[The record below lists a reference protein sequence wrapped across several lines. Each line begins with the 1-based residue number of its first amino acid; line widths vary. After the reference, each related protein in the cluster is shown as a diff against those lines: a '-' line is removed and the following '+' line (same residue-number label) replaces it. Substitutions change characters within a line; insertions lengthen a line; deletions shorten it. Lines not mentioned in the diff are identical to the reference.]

1 MFFARMS
8 SSSFCWLEKRRLNSA
23 TVGSSTFRT
32 GVVPVRVRE
41 LRKEDR
47 ATLLFL
53 PKGPLSSGGCLGFF
67 DELSPVS
74 VFLATGFS
82 QDVNGITPHI
92 DIPMGEDCCSHHA
105 RALLVAQSV
114 SPWRSSGFSKP

>member
-1 MFFARMS
+1 MMFFARES

-23 TVGSSTFRT
+23 TVGSSTFRI

-41 LRKEDR
+41 PRKEER

-67 DELSPVS
+67 DELPSVS
-74 VFLATGFS
+74 IFLA
-82 QDVNGITPHI
+82 
-92 DIPMGEDCCSHHA
+92 MGP
-105 RALLVAQSV
+105 VA
-114 SPWRSSGFSKP
+114 